1 MIIIFFLSIFIQNQ
15 NFWEQGKEYFFSI
28 IIFSLILTLYFQIL
42 PSLNPV
48 FLKIFSVLTLN
59 SSISFASMY
68 VKIRSIILKNSF
80 YGKTNYIF
88 EIWIT
93 VNLNTSY
100 KLWWMCQSISWLH
113 ITIFLQHFKQQVTF
127 LQ

>member
-1 MIIIFFLSIFIQNQ
+1 MIFISINDHNIFLSIFIQNQ
-15 NFWEQGKEYFFSI
+15 NFWEQSKEYLFSI

-42 PSLNPV
+42 SSLNPP

-59 SSISFASMY
+59 SSVSFASMY

-80 YGKTNYIF
+80 YGKTNYIS

-93 VNLNTSY
+93 ADLNNSH
-100 KLWWMCQSISWLH
+100 KLWWMCQSISWLL
-113 ITIFLQHFKQQVTF
+113 ITIFLQHFKQ
-127 LQ
+127 